1 MQAYKENQMQ
11 AYKTCHCKTDG
22 FYPCLDPD
30 IARAFRQSYPKTDGV
45 VIPLKMKEGLKFIK

>member
-11 AYKTCHCKTDG
+11 AYKTCHCFT
-22 FYPCLDPD
+22 LDPD
-30 IARAFRQSYPKTDGV
+30 MARAFRQSYPKTDGV